1 MRFGTSEPL
10 KWCNASDARQG
21 CTQVASCV
29 LNRATEAH
37 MLARPF
43 RFIAP
48 ALAALGLIALR
59 LASPLIGPASP
70 PSPGD
75 EDGRVVFRHYF

>member
-1 MRFGTSEPL
+1 
-10 KWCNASDARQG
+10 
-21 CTQVASCV
+21 
-29 LNRATEAH
+29 

-43 RFIAP
+43 RLVAP

-59 LASPLIGPASP
+59 LASPLIGPAFP
-70 PSPGD
+70 PSPSD

>member
-1 MRFGTSEPL
+1 MRFGTSETV
-10 KWCNASDARQG
+10 KQCNAPDARQG
-21 CTQVASCV
+21 CTQEASWGR
-29 LNRATEAH
+29 NRATEAL

-43 RFIAP
+43 RLVAP

-59 LASPLIGPASP
+59 LASPLTGPALP
-70 PSPGD
+70 PSPSD

>member
-1 MRFGTSEPL
+1 
-10 KWCNASDARQG
+10 
-21 CTQVASCV
+21 
-29 LNRATEAH
+29 

-43 RFIAP
+43 RLVAP

-59 LASPLIGPASP
+59 LASPLIGPALP
-70 PSPGD
+70 PSPSD